1 MSITVR
7 AVSASVDSSIL
18 SSNMKEEQ
26 HKNGKADNGDCE
38 LKEQHTCGDCTDK
51 DLADE
56 INQKPESDDE
66 LCTQVQGA
74 DPAADNSSLK
84 LSSVLS
90 VGPHEQVEKDKKD
103 DRSLGDCKR
112 QVLRDIDIST
122 ASESKE
128 GEVKVLSMSILSP
141 GRTDVVLAIP
151 FPTTTSK
158 ATLFTLKEGSKYRTI
173 FHFTV
178 SNDIVHGLCY
188 TYIFLFLMNAD
199 VNHAVC
205 NIKKMMGTF
214 SPREEPY
221 TFELEEGTT
230 PSGFFARGSFLVRSK
245 FVDDD
250 GKCYLDTT
258 YYFDIRKDWG
268 ARDKC

>member
-1 MSITVR
+1 MSETVR
-7 AVSASVDSSIL
+7 AVSASIDSSIL
-18 SSNMKEEQ
+18 SSKMKEEQ
-26 HKNGKADNGDCE
+26 HKNGKADNYRDCE
-38 LKEQHTCGDCTDK
+38 LKDQHTHADCIGK

-56 INQKPESDDE
+56 INKKPESDDE

-74 DPAADNSSLK
+74 AAAAADGSLK
-84 LSSVLS
+84 LSSELS
-90 VGPHEQVEKDKKD
+90 VGPHEQVEKDKD
-103 DRSLGDCKR
+103 DRSLSDCKQ
-112 QVLRDIDIST
+112 QVLRSIDIST
-122 ASESKE
+122 VSESKE

-141 GRTDVVLAIP
+141 GCTDVVLAIP

-173 FHFTV
+173 FHFTA
-178 SNDIVHGLCY
+178 SNNVVHGLCY
-188 TYIFLFLMNAD
+188 TYTVWKAG
-199 VNHAVC
+199 VRVC

-245 FVDDD
+245 FVDND